1 MNMLGDGLLIVK
13 QKIGITN
20 MPYTPYGGLADS
32 KEEKTDKNE
41 NNYDL
46 L

>member
-1 MNMLGDGLLIVK
+1 MSMLEDGLLIVK

-20 MPYTPYGGLADS
+20 IPYTPYGGLVDS
-32 KEEKTDKNE
+32 EEEKTNKNK
-41 NNYDL
+41 NDYDL